1 MVEQNGSQIEHNR
14 VFIVMIDEAGISEKE
29 FEVIR
34 SLEENSHYNQR
45 LIAKEAGISLGLTN
59 LILKKMIKKGYL
71 KARQLTPKKIQYIL
85 TPKGILE
92 KAKKSYWFTK
102 RTINTMRGMKQRIQE
117 AILKE
122 YEQGNKKFAIK
133 GKGELAD
140 LVEIAMRDLS
150 LGDVALA
157 RLADDSVQNDNE
169 YTLII
174 ADDDSNVNIKSK
186 NSNNMSKPNRRV
198 INILEL
204 LAQ

>member
-1 MVEQNGSQIEHNR
+1 
-14 VFIVMIDEAGISEKE
+14 MIDEAGISEKE

-34 SLEENSHYNQR
+34 SLEENGQNNQR
-45 LIAKEAGISLGLTN
+45 FIAKEAGISLGLTN

-92 KAKKSYWFTK
+92 KAKKSYWFTR
-102 RTINTMRGMKQRIQE
+102 RTINNMRDMKQRIQD

-122 YEQGNKKFAIK
+122 YERGVRKFAIQ
-133 GKGELAD
+133 GNGELVD
-140 LVEIAMRDLS
+140 LVEIAMRDLV
-150 LGDVALA
+150 LGDVTLI
-157 RLADDSVQNDNE
+157 RLADDGVQSDNG

-174 ADDDSNVNIKSK
+174 ADDDSNVTPKSK
-186 NSNNMSKPNRRV
+186 ASNNTSNTNKRV
-198 INILEL
+198 INVLEL